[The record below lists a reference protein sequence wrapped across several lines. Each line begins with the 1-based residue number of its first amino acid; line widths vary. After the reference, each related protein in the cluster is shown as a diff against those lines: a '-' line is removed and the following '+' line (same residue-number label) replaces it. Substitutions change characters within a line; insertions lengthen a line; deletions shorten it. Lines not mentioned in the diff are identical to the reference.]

1 MMGGLVAEAPP
12 APILLDE
19 ARAFLR
25 LGAAGE
31 EDALLAGLVRA
42 AADTCEAFV
51 GRALLVR
58 AVTETLPA
66 ATCWAR
72 LGLAPVVAI
81 DGVAALVG
89 EGSVAA
95 LAAADYAIDIDAA
108 GEGWVRLV
116 RPIDAAR
123 LRVSY
128 RAGMAAE
135 RMACPRRCATASSG
149 SPRTSIC
156 NATAIP
162 PPRRRPRSPLVAA
175 VAAAAAALGRRRC
188 SRR

>member
-1 MMGGLVAEAPP
+1 MMGALVADTPP

-31 EDALLAGLVRA
+31 EDALLAGLLRA

-66 ATCWAR
+66 ATGWTR

-81 DGVAALVG
+81 DGVAALAG
-89 EGSVAA
+89 EGGAVA
-95 LAAADYAIDIDAA
+95 LAPADYAIDIDAA
-108 GEGWVRLV
+108 GEGWVRLAKPV
-116 RPIDAAR
+116 EATR
-123 LRVSY
+123 LRVAY
-128 RAGMAAE
+128 RAGLASDANGLPEALRHGIVRLAAHLYLQRDGE
-135 RMACPRRCATASSG
+135 AGAA
-149 SPRTSIC
+149 
-156 NATAIP
+156 P
-162 PPRRRPRSPLVAA
+162 PAA
-175 VAAAAAALGRRRC
+175 VTALWRPWRRLRLA
-188 SRR
+188 